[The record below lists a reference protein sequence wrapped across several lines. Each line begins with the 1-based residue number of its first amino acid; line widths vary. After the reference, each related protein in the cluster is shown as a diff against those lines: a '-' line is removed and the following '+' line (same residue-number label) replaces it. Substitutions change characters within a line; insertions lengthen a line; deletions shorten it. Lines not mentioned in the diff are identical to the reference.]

1 MKSFFR
7 KGISILVML
16 FMAIS
21 QFAMYPQVV
30 HAATYTWQSLN
41 GSQSFSDPLG
51 VAKDSQGN
59 MYVTDEGNGN
69 IEELQK
75 SSGTW
80 VNIPGPQGLTDPGSI
95 AVDSSGNLYVAG
107 ADSNAKIWEL
117 PVGGSWT
124 DITNGATIWNIDGI
138 AVDNSGNVYLTTEQ
152 PPDYIL
158 KLPKGSS
165 TWVSIEG
172 TNDFTRPY
180 GICTDSIGNVYV
192 ADRTSN
198 KVGKLSNG
206 SSTWVDIGTSTDG
219 IDSPTGVAVDSQ
231 NNLYV
236 CNSANG
242 SIIEFNGSNWT
253 TINNNA
259 PLASAYGVVLDSNN
273 DIYATAEG
281 NPGLYKWA
289 QVAAPAVTAVS
300 PSSGS
305 TAGGDTVTITG
316 TGFIGATAVNFGSTA
331 ATSYTVVSDTE
342 ITAISPAGSAG
353 NVDITVTTAGGT
365 STTGSVDQFTY
376 NTGTSAAAPT
386 VTAVSPS
393 SGTTLGGTTVT
404 ITGTGF
410 TGATAVQFG
419 STAATNYTVD
429 SDTQITATVPAGT
442 AGAVDIT
449 VITPNGTSSTSTV
462 DQYTYNA
469 QSTTGSGICFTGD
482 SPQIDSSAQASLHGV
497 SPVTIT
503 DGASG
508 NVLQVDDSD
517 QNLELD
523 NAADYGITTP
533 SGMQGNFF
541 LLHDTDSWIKFS
553 VQGGKTF
560 DFNGIQLQDGGGGG
574 TYGFAPNGDTSKIAS
589 FTLASNESR
598 NIDLSSN
605 SDFKN
610 VNSVT
615 LLSDGGLSCRF
626 DNISMNIYSTQTAA
640 PTVTAVSPSSGTTAG
655 GTTVAITGTGFT
667 GATAVQFGSTA
678 ATNYTVDSD
687 TQITATVPAGT
698 VGNVDIT
705 VTAAGGTSTTSSA
718 DQYTYSTPSS
728 GSGICFTAD
737 SPQINTSIAP
747 TSSYGAQTVTIDDS
761 SGNVLQVDAD
771 YPSLTFDNS
780 TQTGM
785 SGNHVKADCDGGIS
799 SLKFSVQGGK
809 TFDFKSI
816 QLMDLYGSN
825 NGVYEFL
832 PNGDATKMATFTF
845 NNSES
850 KNIDLSSNAD
860 FQNVNYV
867 TLKYQNNNGWFSC
880 NFDNVVLNIDSV
892 AAAPTVAAIS
902 PSSGSTAG
910 GDTVTITGT
919 GFTGATAV
927 NFGGTA
933 ATNYTVVSDTEITAT
948 APAGT
953 GTVDTTVTTANGTS
967 STISADKYTYTA
979 TVTYDGN
986 TNTGG
991 TAPTDSASYAQ
1002 NDTVTLLG
1010 NTGNL
1015 SKSGYSFAGWNTKGD
1030 GTGTNYAVGNTF
1042 SMGTANVTLY
1052 AKWTA
1057 NTSSGGGG
1065 SSSSG
1070 GGYIPPS
1077 TPTTVTGEVV
1087 DDKGDSVKG
1096 IPAQVTTDTNGTKT
1110 VEVKSQDAILFKQ
1123 ADGTSSTLS
1132 DLSKLSFSTPDTTG
1146 GGTNAPSVTL
1156 KSDGTI
1162 QVNNLANGCET
1173 NFNVTLDLGNGQ
1185 TIIIGKMDVKVSQ
1198 AGDVS
1203 LTSTLIDPYGVI
1215 TDASTG
1221 QAIAGADVTLYYAD
1235 TARNKAA
1242 GKTPNTMVQLP
1253 SIDGFEPNNNND
1265 PQISDATG
1273 AYGWMV
1279 FPNADYYIVATK
1291 DGYEKYTSPTISV
1304 EQEIVKWD
1312 FQMTPVNESPV
1323 SVSYIEHVQ
1332 HKGWMDW
1339 VSDGQQAGTT
1349 GQSLRG
1355 EALKINLVNAPEG
1368 AHIEYQVHV
1377 ENKGWMDWVSD
1388 GQQAGTTG
1396 QYLRLE
1402 AIKITLENMPGYS
1415 VEYQVHVQ
1423 DKGWMDWVSDG
1434 QQAGTTGQHLRLEAI
1449 RIKIVKNSSSD

>member
-69 IEELQK
+69 IEELKK

-152 PPDYIL
+152 GPDYIL
-158 KLPKGSS
+158 KLPNGSS

-206 SSTWVDIGTSTDG
+206 SSIWVDIGTSTDG

-236 CNSANG
+236 CSSANG

-259 PLASAYGVVLDSNN
+259 PLASVYGVVLDSNN

-289 QVAAPAVTAVS
+289 QVAAPTVTAVS

-316 TGFIGATAVNFGSTA
+316 TGFTGATGAAAVEFGGTA

-393 SGTTLGGTTVT
+393 SGSTAGGTTVT

-419 STAATNYTVD
+419 STVATNYTVD
-429 SDTQITATVPAGT
+429 SDTQITATVPAGS

-469 QSTTGSGICFTGD
+469 PSTSGSGICFTGD
-482 SPQIDSSAQASLHGV
+482 SPQIDSSAQASLNGV

-541 LLHDTDSWIKFS
+541 SLHDTDSWIKFS

-560 DFNGIQLQDGGGGG
+560 DFNGMQLQDGEGGG
-574 TYGFAPNGDTSKIAS
+574 TYGFAPNGDISKIAS

-605 SDFKN
+605 PNFKN

-615 LLSDGGLSCRF
+615 LLSDGGLSCCF

-640 PTVTAVSPSSGTTAG
+640 PTVTAVSPSSGTTLG
-655 GTTVAITGTGFT
+655 GT
-667 GATAVQFGSTA
+667 
-678 ATNYTVDSD
+678 
-687 TQITATVPAGT
+687 
-698 VGNVDIT
+698 
-705 VTAAGGTSTTSSA
+705 
-718 DQYTYSTPSS
+718 
-728 GSGICFTAD
+728 
-737 SPQINTSIAP
+737 
-747 TSSYGAQTVTIDDS
+747 
-761 SGNVLQVDAD
+761 
-771 YPSLTFDNS
+771 
-780 TQTGM
+780 
-785 SGNHVKADCDGGIS
+785 
-799 SLKFSVQGGK
+799 
-809 TFDFKSI
+809 
-816 QLMDLYGSN
+816 
-825 NGVYEFL
+825 
-832 PNGDATKMATFTF
+832 
-845 NNSES
+845 
-850 KNIDLSSNAD
+850 
-860 FQNVNYV
+860 
-867 TLKYQNNNGWFSC
+867 
-880 NFDNVVLNIDSV
+880 
-892 AAAPTVAAIS
+892 
-902 PSSGSTAG
+902 
-910 GDTVTITGT
+910 TVTITGT

-933 ATNYTVVSDTEITAT
+933 ATSYTVVSDTEITAT

-967 STISADKYTYTA
+967 STSSADKYTYTA

-986 TNTGG
+986 TSTGG

-1015 SKSGYSFAGWNTKGD
+1015 SKSGYSFAGWNTKAD

-1057 NTSSGGGG
+1057 NTSSEGGG

-1070 GGYIPPS
+1070 VGYIPPS

-1096 IPAQVTTDTNGTKT
+1096 IPAQVTTDTNGTET
-1110 VEVKSQDAILFKQ
+1110 VEVKAQDAILFKQ

-1146 GGTNAPSVTL
+1146 AGTNAPSVTL

-1173 NFNVTLDLGNGQ
+1173 NFNVTMDLGNGQ

-1242 GKTPNTMVQLP
+1242 GKTPNTMVELP

-1273 AYGWMV
+1273 EYGWMV
-1279 FPNADYYIVATK
+1279 FPNTDYYIVATK

-1312 FQMTPVNESPV
+1312 FQMTSVNESPV

-1332 HKGWMDW
+1332 HKGWLDW

-1349 GQSLRG
+1349 GQCLRG
-1355 EALKINLVNAPEG
+1355 EALKIELVNAPEG
-1368 AHIEYQVHV
+1368 AHIEYQAHV
-1377 ENKGWMDWVSD
+1377 QDKGWLDWVSD

-1434 QQAGTTGQHLRLEAI
+1434 QQAGTTGQRLRLEAI